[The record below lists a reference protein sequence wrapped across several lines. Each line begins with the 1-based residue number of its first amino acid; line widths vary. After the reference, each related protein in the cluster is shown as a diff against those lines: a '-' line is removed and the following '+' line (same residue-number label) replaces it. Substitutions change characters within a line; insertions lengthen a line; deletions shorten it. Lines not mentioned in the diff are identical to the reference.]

1 MTELGD
7 DTQAAMCYPSSR
19 QYEQWKTRAEER
31 GYDSVSRFIIDMVEA
46 GSKQMDISVE
56 YDEEPQDLR
65 RQRNDLKE
73 ELDDARRR
81 IEALEDQLYRGERKA
96 IIEFLDGR
104 SDGATFAEIVQCLI
118 DDAPTRVAEQ
128 LSQMEGDDIVTEGSL
143 YTTRESDTDGF

>member
-31 GYDSVSRFIIDMVEA
+31 GYDSVSRFIIDMVEV

-56 YDEEPQDLR
+56 YDEDPRELR

-81 IEALEDQLYRGERKA
+81 IESLEDQLYRGERKA
-96 IIEFLDGR
+96 IIEFLNGR
-104 SDGATFAEIVQCLI
+104 SDGATFGEIVQCLI
-118 DDAPTRVAEQ
+118 DDAPARVAEQ

-143 YTTRESDTDGF
+143 YMTTETNSDEL

>member
-56 YDEEPQDLR
+56 YDEDPRELR
-65 RQRNDLKE
+65 RQRNDLKK

-96 IIEFLDGR
+96 IIEFLNSR

-118 DDAPTRVAEQ
+118 DDAPARVAEQ
-128 LSQMEGDDIVTEGSL
+128 LGQMEGDDIVTEGSL
-143 YTTRESDTDGF
+143 YTTRESDTDEF

>member
-56 YDEEPQDLR
+56 YDEDPRELR

-96 IIEFLDGR
+96 IIEFLNSR

-118 DDAPTRVAEQ
+118 DDAPARVAEQ

-143 YTTRESDTDGF
+143 YMTTETNSDEL

>member
-1 MTELGD
+1 
-7 DTQAAMCYPSSR
+7 
-19 QYEQWKTRAEER
+19 
-31 GYDSVSRFIIDMVEA
+31 MVEA

-56 YDEEPQDLR
+56 YDEDPRELR

-96 IIEFLDGR
+96 IIEFLNSR

-118 DDAPTRVAEQ
+118 DDAPARVAEQ

-143 YTTRESDTDGF
+143 YMTTETNSDEL